1 MSDCLMATNGAD
13 NVRKLQRALYRKSKQ
28 DKEVRFYSL
37 YDKVWRTDVLW
48 EAWRQVKANRGAPGV
63 DGKAIEEIVET
74 GQEAVMITKLQG
86 ALRNKHHRFAPVRL
100 VEIPK
105 PKGGTR
111 PLGIATVEDR
121 VVQTAM
127 KLVLEPIFEAD
138 FHDCSYGYR
147 PKRHAKQ
154 ASLAIREDLYNHA
167 WGVVEIDFKAYF
179 TSIPHR
185 KLVKLITQRIA
196 DGSMLRLIKQTLK
209 VGIKVQGQ
217 IRPTK
222 GGVPQGSPISP
233 LYSNIYLNLLDQLW
247 HRRNYPT
254 KLGATLH
261 RYADDAVL
269 VCRRSPHAA
278 LAAFEAIATRMD
290 LTINRD
296 KTRVTRLTDG
306 FDFIGFQFVKRKS
319 PSSGKNT
326 IYIFPA
332 KSAQQ
337 KIRNRLKY
345 LTAKRAPISPKAFV
359 DMVNPMVTGWVNYFR
374 HTNASQAFRGL
385 QRFVNIRF
393 RRYLTQRSKGRGFGW
408 KRFPNSK
415 LYAMGLAYIGSG
427 MLEYV
432 PKPAHGSRGRLSD
445 RRTRE
450 N

>member
-1 MSDCLMATNGAD
+1 MSDCPTARNGAD
-13 NVRKLQRALYRKSKQ
+13 KVRNLQRALYRKSKQ
-28 DKEVRFYSL
+28 EKEARFYSL
-37 YDKVWRTDVLW
+37 YDKVWREDVLW
-48 EAWRQVKANRGAPGV
+48 EAWRQVKANHGAPGI
-63 DGKAIEEIVET
+63 DAKTIEAIVAS
-74 GQEAVMITKLQG
+74 GQEEAMIEKLQA
-86 ALRNKHHRFAPVRL
+86 ALRAYRYQFAPVRV

-147 PKRHAKQ
+147 PKRDAKQ

-167 WGVVEIDFKAYF
+167 WGVVEIDFKSYF

-185 KLVKLITQRIA
+185 KLMKLITKRIA

-209 VGIKVQGQ
+209 VGVWDKGQ
-217 IRPTK
+217 VVPTK
-222 GGVPQGSPISP
+222 IGVPQGSPISP

-247 HRRNYPT
+247 HSRGYPA

-261 RYADDAVL
+261 RYADDALL
-269 VCRRSPHAA
+269 VCRKSAQPA
-278 LAAFEAIATRMD
+278 LAAFEAIATRME
-290 LTINRD
+290 LTLNRD
-296 KTRVTRLTDG
+296 KTRETRLTEG
-306 FDFIGFQFVKRKS
+306 FDFLGIQFVKRKS
-319 PSSGKNT
+319 PTRGKNT
-326 IYIFPA
+326 IYLFPA

-337 KIRNRLKY
+337 MIRNKLKY
-345 LTAKRAPISPKAFV
+345 LTSRRAPISPQEFV
-359 DMVNPMVTGWVNYFR
+359 EKVNPLMTGWVNYFR

-408 KRFPNSK
+408 KRHPNSK

-427 MLEYV
+427 MLEYGT
-432 PKPAHGSRGRLSD
+432 KPVHGSR
-445 RRTRE
+445 
-450 N
+450 